1 MQAVVFVYNLAT
13 SRWYKSIEGRCS
25 EMAKILIVED
35 EKAISDL
42 IKFNLELVGHE
53 CFQEFNGKSG
63 LDEALANK
71 YDMLILDVMLPEL
84 SGFDIIDYIKGTPV
98 IFVTARATAND
109 KIKGLR
115 KGADDYITKP
125 FDIIELVERV
135 KAVLRRTKGEAKV
148 FEFDGI
154 KVMFDNRRVF
164 KDGKEI
170 ILKPKEFDLLE
181 AFINNRNL
189 ALTREKLLYLVWE
202 FDYEGDSRTVDVHV
216 QRLRQKLGI
225 SNRLQTVYKT
235 GYRLEI

>member
-1 MQAVVFVYNLAT
+1 
-13 SRWYKSIEGRCS
+13 
-25 EMAKILIVED
+25 MARILIVED

-71 YDMLILDVMLPEL
+71 YDMLILDIMLPEL

-135 KAVLRRTKGEAKV
+135 KAVLRRTKGDGEA

-154 KVMFDNRRVF
+154 RVEFDTRRVY
-164 KDGKEI
+164 KDGTEV
-170 ILKPKEFDLLE
+170 ILKPKEFELLS
-181 AFINNRNL
+181 AFITNRNL
-189 ALTREKLLYLVWE
+189 ALSREKLIELVWN
-202 FDYEGDSRTVDVHV
+202 FDYEGDTRTVDVHV
-216 QRLRQKLGI
+216 QKLRQKLGI
-225 SNRLQTVYKT
+225 SERLKTVYKT

>member
-1 MQAVVFVYNLAT
+1 
-13 SRWYKSIEGRCS
+13 
-25 EMAKILIVED
+25 MAKILIVED
-35 EKAISDL
+35 ERAINDL

-53 CFQEFNGKSG
+53 CAQVFDGAAG
-63 LDEALANK
+63 LNEAMKLK
-71 YDMLILDVMLPEL
+71 YDLIILDVMLPEY
-84 SGFDIIDYIKGTPV
+84 SGFDIMEYIKGTPV

-135 KAVLRRTKGEAKV
+135 KAVLRRTKGEATV

-164 KDGKEI
+164 KNGKEI
-170 ILKPKEFDLLE
+170 MLKPKEFDLLE

-189 ALTREKLLYLVWE
+189 ALTREKLLYLV
-202 FDYEGDSRTVDVHV
+202 
-216 QRLRQKLGI
+216 
-225 SNRLQTVYKT
+225 
-235 GYRLEI
+235 